1 MTPSKHG
8 GLNCLECG
16 QAIPGGRRWL
26 CSDRCAALM
35 TLVRYGRKHLAG
47 EDPDEVG
54 LDPDEVGLDEP
65 RVRRY
70 AAQAGIVGRFPT
82 ESLLRK
88 VRARDRHR
96 CWFEGC
102 SARAN
107 EVDYLADDPDLNRR
121 PRVEDL
127 RTLCS
132 IHHQEVS
139 RQRFVGPLGRV
150 AHTAPATW
158 ARIEA
163 AEPLVLR
170 DNQALWTDRAVRLL
184 RAWPLASEE
193 VRGDLERW
201 IEVLGEARSEV
212 HGAPGGDLPDPVAP
226 LNAALDHLGL
236 PLRRQRRLVRAIH
249 SLLLAPLVDEAS
261 YESLR
266 ESLTDRRA

>member
-1 MTPSKHG
+1 MTPGKHG

-26 CSDRCAALM
+26 CSDRCAAVM

-54 LDPDEVGLDEP
+54 LDDTL
-65 RVRRY
+65 VRRY

-82 ESLLRK
+82 QSLLGE
-88 VRARDRHR
+88 VRDRDRHR
-96 CWFEGC
+96 CRFEGC
-102 SARAN
+102 NASAD
-107 EVDYLADDPDLNRR
+107 EVDYLADDPDLKRR
-121 PRVEDL
+121 PRMEDL
-127 RTLCS
+127 RTLCA
-132 IHHQEVS
+132 IHHQQVS

-170 DNQALWTDRAVRLL
+170 DNQALWTDPASVRLL
-184 RAWPLASEE
+184 RDWPLASEE
-193 VRGDLERW
+193 VRADFERW
-201 IEVLGEARSEV
+201 IEVWGEARSEV
-212 HGAPGGDLPDPVAP
+212 HGAPGGDQPDPVAP
-226 LNAALDHLGL
+226 LNAALDYLGL
-236 PLRRQRRLVRAIH
+236 PLRRQKRLVRAIH
-249 SLLLAPLVDEAS
+249 SLLLAPLVDEAT

-266 ESLTDRRA
+266 ESLTDRPASDRT